1 MIHTEGVSDLM
12 QNQVM
17 HAIAEQLLLHAVIG
31 TGKREAR
38 LRKGRAHAKHIV
50 HRAGMHF
57 RPEELIGLVR
67 EFALNQLA
75 REG

>member
-17 HAIAEQLLLHAVIG
+17 HAIAEQLLLKAGIR
-31 TGKREAR
+31 TGEREAR
-38 LRKGRAHAKHIV
+38 LRKGCAHAKYIV
-50 HRAGMHF
+50 HRAGMHL
-57 RPEELIGLVR
+57 RPKELIGLVS